1 MSGDDRPVRQ
11 YAALSIRA
19 VNDRLFRSTRLW
31 SVYPTGGKCHDR
43 RYAPVILDRSSF
55 RSLQPI
61 ARLTESADSVA
72 SETPWRL
79 ALRWVVRLRY
89 GFIAGEIA
97 IIAALWFALQ
107 IPLPVALIA
116 AVVLLQGLSNWALA
130 SSRQWVEAN
139 AENIIGLL
147 FAGDTLCLTMILAFS
162 GGPSNPFSLL
172 YLVQITFSAMV
183 LRKLWTW
190 TLGIV
195 STVSFG
201 LLFWI
206 SRDVPAFREHMA
218 VSGQFSLHLLG
229 MWIAFATAALLISF
243 FVGKLSTEARAK
255 EREILLMQKRLA
267 RNDRLASL
275 VTLAAGA
282 AHEMAT
288 PLATIAVTAKEM
300 EHDASE
306 RLRDGVVEE
315 DARLIRSQVERC
327 RLILERMGAQGADPF
342 GETPKAIA
350 IRDLLIQIQE
360 RFPKDRE
367 RIRVAVE
374 AGDGNACVVPVRA
387 AIEALSA
394 LVKNALDASP
404 RDGIVTL
411 QASATDSGGVCF
423 QVHDKGAGMTTEV
436 LERVAEPFFTTKAPG
451 QGMGLGAFLV
461 HLFAETL
468 GGQLSFESQP
478 GQGCTASLELPD
490 LRHVR

>member
-1 MSGDDRPVRQ
+1 VSASHHSGKIGTLRNGDLE
-11 YAALSIRA
+11 Y
-19 VNDRLFRSTRLW
+19 T
-31 SVYPTGGKCHDR
+31 
-43 RYAPVILDRSSF
+43 PVIIDRSRP
-55 RSLQPI
+55 RSLQPTDLKD
-61 ARLTESADSVA
+61 AVVPVA
-72 SETPWRL
+72 GETAWHL

-97 IIAALWFALQ
+97 IIAALWIGLG
-107 IPLPVALIA
+107 IPMPLVLIA
-116 AVVLLQGLSNWALA
+116 PVIGAQGLSNWALA
-130 SSRQWVEAN
+130 WNKQRLGTNTEH
-139 AENIIGLL
+139 IIGLL

-183 LRKLWTW
+183 LRKLWTR
-190 TLGIV
+190 TLGIL

-206 SRDVPAFREHMA
+206 SRDVPAFREHSI

-243 FVGKLSTEARAK
+243 FVGKLSSEARAK

-300 EHDASE
+300 EHEATE
-306 RLRDGVVEE
+306 RLCDGTIEE

-342 GETPKAIA
+342 GETPKSIA
-350 IRDLLIQIQE
+350 LNDLLIQIKE

-367 RIRVAVE
+367 RILVTVE
-374 AGDGNACVVPVRA
+374 RGDTDACVVPVRA

-404 RDGIVTL
+404 REEVVTL
-411 QASATDSGGVCF
+411 QASTRSGVIRF
-423 QVHDKGAGMTTEV
+423 QVLDNGAGMKPEV

-451 QGMGLGAFLV
+451 QGMGLGAFLA
-461 HLFAETL
+461 HLFAQTL
-468 GGQLSFESQP
+468 GGRLSFESEP
-478 GQGCTASLELPD
+478 GRGCTASLELPD
-490 LRHVR
+490 MRGVR